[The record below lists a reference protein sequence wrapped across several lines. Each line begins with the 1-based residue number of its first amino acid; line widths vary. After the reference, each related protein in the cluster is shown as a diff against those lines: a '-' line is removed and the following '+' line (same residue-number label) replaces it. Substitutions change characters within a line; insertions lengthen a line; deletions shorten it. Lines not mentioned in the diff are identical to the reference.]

1 MSITRMFRDWDKYRG
16 TIPSGDLNKDH
27 PEYKWAMA
35 IDLDICTG
43 CNACVV
49 ACYAEN
55 NVPTVGKDKFEHG
68 QTMHWIRVERYWND
82 EDAETP
88 AQGAQFMPMMCQ
100 QCEAA
105 PCETVCPVGATNHT
119 PDGINSQIYNRC
131 IGSRYCSANC
141 PYKVRYFN
149 WYDYPEQEIAWPE
162 PLPMQLNPDI
172 TVRSKGIMEKCT
184 FCIQRLRAAQSTA
197 RTEGRLVQDGE
208 VLPACAQAC
217 PSGAIAFGNLADPY
231 SQVSKLWRQQ
241 QVELHKDTQDK
252 DKSGGN
258 GGVRGYRVLEELR
271 AYPSVM
277 YLERVRDTKA

>member
-1 MSITRMFRDWDKYRG
+1 MSITRMFRDWDKYRS

-88 AQGAQFMPMMCQ
+88 SQGAQFMPMMCQ

-119 PDGINSQIYNRC
+119 PDGLNSQIYNRC

-184 FCIQRLRAAQSTA
+184 FCIQRLRGAQSTA
-197 RTEGRLVQDGE
+197 RTERPAGAGWRGAAGLRSSLPERRNCLRQLGRSLLAGFE
-208 VLPACAQAC
+208 ALAAAAGRAAQRYA
-217 PSGAIAFGNLADPY
+217 G
-231 SQVSKLWRQQ
+231 
-241 QVELHKDTQDK
+241 
-252 DKSGGN
+252 
-258 GGVRGYRVLEELR
+258 
-271 AYPSVM
+271 
-277 YLERVRDTKA
+277 